1 MYEQMECDELRE
13 RFHTDEKVGL
23 TQQEA
28 KKRLQSD
35 GKNQLKKAREQ
46 TIIDQ
51 IQRQINDPMI
61 FVLFMA
67 ASVSILLREF
77 SDTGIILFVIIFN
90 TMIGVLQEGKAK
102 KAMDALKKM
111 TAPEATVK
119 RDGTYYRIRAEE
131 LVKGDI
137 VKLEAGD
144 QVPAD
149 IRIISCKGI
158 EVNESAL
165 TGESLPV
172 SKGYE
177 KMNQKVALAEQ
188 KNMLFLSTEVI
199 KGNAEGI
206 VVATGME
213 TELGKIADMIN
224 ENENEITPLQKRLGE
239 LGKILSKAAV
249 FLCLLLFL
257 MGVLQHRNLL
267 QMLLLSI
274 SLAVAAIPEGLP
286 AVVTIVLALGV
297 ARMAKNN
304 TIVRKLPAVETLG
317 AVSVIC
323 SDKTGTLTENKMK
336 VIKLY
341 SEDKTLML
349 SKVRPREFLRLMQGL
364 ILCNNAVSGKR
375 ELGDATELALL
386 HMGKQMGMSKE
397 RLEERYPR
405 IEEIP
410 FDSDKKYMVTLHKDQ
425 NQVCAY
431 VKGACDYLLE
441 MCSFWW
447 IGGKIE
453 PLSQVQKMK
462 IRRVMES
469 MAEEGLRVLALGFKE
484 HISDWN
490 ENSVT
495 RNLVFAGMVGMMD
508 APRKKVSQSVY
519 KLKQAGVQVIMITG
533 DYRETAFSIAKM
545 TGIARKKE
553 QCVTGEELDAM
564 SESEFASKIKEI
576 RIFARVTPA
585 HKVKIVKALKQ
596 NGKIVA
602 MTGDGVNDAPSLQA
616 ADIGI
621 AMGANGTDV
630 AKNAADLI
638 LADDNFST
646 IEKAV
651 EEGRSIYVNIKKSIL
666 FLLSSNFG
674 EIMTMFVAIALSIS
688 SPLKASHIL
697 WVNLITDSLPAL
709 ALGVDKNDAK
719 SLMTKKPRNPKEG
732 LFAQG
737 GWAITI
743 GYGLLIGTITLY
755 AFFKGGQTYA
765 FTVLGISQL
774 FHAIGMRDCEKSIFQ
789 MNHLEN
795 PVMIFSFLAGL
806 SLQVAVTEIPYL
818 VEAFQ
823 TRRLF
828 MGEWLWLLCISAI
841 PLVMHEIVVV
851 IKYLFKGQKE
861 MQDFI

>member
-1 MYEQMECDELRE
+1 MYEQMEHAEVCK
-13 RFHTDEKVGL
+13 RFCTDEKAGL
-23 TQQEA
+23 RQQDAE
-28 KKRLQSD
+28 KRLKAD
-35 GKNQLKKAREQ
+35 GKNQLKKGRNE
-46 TIIDQ
+46 TTLDR
-51 IQRQINDPMI
+51 IQKQLNDPMI

-77 SDTGIILFVIIFN
+77 SDTAIILFVIGLN
-90 TMIGVLQEGKAK
+90 TAIGVVQEGKAK

-111 TAPEATVK
+111 TAPEAVVK
-119 RDGTYYRIRAEE
+119 RDGIYRKIPAEE

-149 IRIISCKGI
+149 IRLFFCRGI

-165 TGESLPV
+165 TGESMAVRKFCETMKIQTAP
-172 SKGYE
+172 
-177 KMNQKVALAEQ
+177 AEQ
-188 KNMLFLSTEVI
+188 KNMLFLSTEIV

-213 TELGKIADMIN
+213 TELGKIAKMIN
-224 ENENEITPLQKRLGE
+224 EQENEMTPLQKRLGD

-297 ARMAKNN
+297 ARMAKAN
-304 TIVRKLPAVETLG
+304 TIIRKLPAVETLG
-317 AVSVIC
+317 AVSVVC

-336 VIKLY
+336 VLKLY
-341 SEDKTLML
+341 AEDKTLML
-349 SKVRPREFLRLMQGL
+349 SQVRPREFSRLIQGL
-364 ILCNNAVSGKR
+364 ILCNNAVTGKSK
-375 ELGDATELALL
+375 LGDSTELALL
-386 HMGKQMGMSKE
+386 SMGEQMGLSRE
-397 RLEERYPR
+397 RLEERFPR
-405 IEEIP
+405 VEEIP
-410 FDSDKKYMVTLHKDQ
+410 FDPDKKYMVTLHKEQ
-425 NQVCAY
+425 SQVCAY

-441 MCSFWW
+441 VCTFWW
-447 IGGKIE
+447 IGGKTE
-453 PLSQVQKMK
+453 PLGQIQKMK
-462 IRRVMES
+462 IRRVMEE
-469 MAEEGLRVLALGFKE
+469 MAEEGLRVLALAFKE
-484 HISDWN
+484 HVSDWS
-490 ENSVT
+490 ENSVMK
-495 RNLVFAGMVGMMD
+495 NLVFAGFVGMMD
-508 APRKKVSQSVY
+508 APRKKVNQSVY
-519 KLKQAGVQVIMITG
+519 QLKRAGVQVVMITG

-545 TGIARKKE
+545 TGIARRKE

-564 SESEFASKIKEI
+564 SDAEFSSKMNQI
-576 RIFARVTPA
+576 RVFARVTPA
-585 HKVKIVKALKQ
+585 HKVKIVKEFKK

-602 MTGDGVNDAPSLQA
+602 MTGDGVNDAPSLHV

-674 EIMTMFVAIALSIS
+674 EIMTMFVSIALSLP

-709 ALGVDKNDAK
+709 ALGVDKNDTK
-719 SLMTKKPRNPKEG
+719 SLMSKKPRDEKES
-732 LFAQG
+732 LFAHG
-737 GWAITI
+737 GWVLTI
-743 GYGLLIGTITLY
+743 GYGLLIGAITLY
-755 AFFKGGQTYA
+755 AFFTGGQTYA

-795 PVMIFSFLAGL
+795 PVMIFSFFIGL
-806 SLQVAVTEIPYL
+806 VLQIAVTEIPWL
-818 VEAFQ
+818 VTAFQ
-823 TRRLF
+823 TRRLLL
-828 MGEWLWLLCISAI
+828 GEWLWLLGISAI
-841 PLVMHEIVVV
+841 PLAVHEIVV
-851 IKYLFKGQKE
+851 
-861 MQDFI
+861 FIRHVLKK

>member
-1 MYEQMECDELRE
+1 MYEQMECGEVCK
-13 RFHTDEKVGL
+13 RFHTDEKAGL

-28 KKRLQSD
+28 EKRLKAD
-35 GKNQLKKAREQ
+35 GKNRLKKVREET
-46 TIIDQ
+46 TIDR
-51 IQRQINDPMI
+51 IQKQLNDPMI

-77 SDTGIILFVIIFN
+77 SDTAIILFVIGLN
-90 TMIGVLQEGKAK
+90 TMIGVVQEGKAK

-119 RDGTYYRIRAEE
+119 RNGTYRKIPAEE
-131 LVKGDI
+131 LVKGDV
-137 VKLEAGD
+137 VKVKAGD

-149 IRIISCKGI
+149 IRLFLCKGI

-165 TGESLPV
+165 TGESTAV
-172 SKGYE
+172 RKACEMMKQEVTAS
-177 KMNQKVALAEQ
+177 EQ
-188 KNMLFLSTEVI
+188 KNMLFLSTEIV
-199 KGNAEGI
+199 KGNGEGI

-213 TELGKIADMIN
+213 TELGKIAKMIN
-224 ENENEITPLQKRLGE
+224 EQENEMTPLQKRLRD

-297 ARMAKNN
+297 ARMAKAN
-304 TIVRKLPAVETLG
+304 TIIRKLPAVETLG
-317 AVSVIC
+317 AVSVVC

-336 VIKLY
+336 VLKLY
-341 SEDKTLML
+341 AEDKTL
-349 SKVRPREFLRLMQGL
+349 SVSQVRPREFSRLMQGFL
-364 ILCNNAVSGKR
+364 LCNNAVIGKT
-375 ELGDATELALL
+375 ELGDSTELALL
-386 HMGKQMGMSKE
+386 SMGEQMGISRE

-405 IEEIP
+405 LEEIP

-425 NQVCAY
+425 SQVCAY
-431 VKGACDYLLE
+431 IKGACDYLLE
-441 MCSFWW
+441 VCSFWW

-453 PLSQVQKMK
+453 PLGQIQKMK
-462 IRRVMES
+462 IRRVMEG
-469 MAEEGLRVLALGFKE
+469 MAEEGLRVLALAFKE
-484 HISDWN
+484 HVSDWN
-490 ENSVT
+490 ESSIMK
-495 RNLVFAGMVGMMD
+495 NLVFAGLAGMMD
-508 APRKKVSQSVY
+508 APRKQVNQSVY
-519 KLKQAGVQVIMITG
+519 QLKRAGVQVVMITG
-533 DYRETAFSIAKM
+533 DYQETAFSIAKM
-545 TGIARKKE
+545 TGIARKRE

-564 SESEFASKIKEI
+564 SDAEFSSKMNDI
-576 RIFARVTPA
+576 RVFARVTPA
-585 HKVKIVKALKQ
+585 HKVKIVKEFKK

-602 MTGDGVNDAPSLQA
+602 MTGDGVNDAPSLHA

-674 EIMTMFVAIALSIS
+674 EIMTMFVSIAFSMP

-709 ALGVDKNDAK
+709 ALGVDKNDTGLLMAK
-719 SLMTKKPRNPKEG
+719 KSRDEKES
-732 LFAQG
+732 LFAHG
-737 GWAITI
+737 GWLLTI
-743 GYGLLIGTITLY
+743 GYGLLIGAITLY
-755 AFFKGGQTYA
+755 AFLTGGQTYA

-795 PVMIFSFLAGL
+795 PVMIFSFFTGLA
-806 SLQVAVTEIPYL
+806 LQVAVTEIPWL

-823 TRRLF
+823 TRRLL
-828 MGEWLWLLCISAI
+828 MGEWLWLLGISAV
-841 PLVMHEIVVV
+841 PLAVHEIVVL
-851 IKYLFKGQKE
+851 IKRLKKG
-861 MQDFI
+861 